1 MKKVLTGL
9 AGTIVLFQLGA
20 VTPEE
25 VEAYTDFKDA
35 ETQLALLAADR
46 DSSWGIEEIKALI
59 DEWQD
64 AGVREHVVKSLA
76 GNGLDLAK
84 SESALVVEWGGGGI
98 PYCALYIAEKVFLA
112 KEQDKK
118 LAVNELTLN
127 DDIKTAAVELRN
139 LLIEDQYSGMVAGA
153 GTDIITCI
161 ITAFEPDGSKTA
173 IVYDAATEK
182 TPDDTVA
189 VLKAIAALKKSC
201 NIDCGSGA

>member
-1 MKKVLTGL
+1 M
-9 AGTIVLFQLGA
+9 
-20 VTPEE
+20 
-25 VEAYTDFKDA
+25 
-35 ETQLALLAADR
+35 
-46 DSSWGIEEIKALI
+46 I

-76 GNGLDLAK
+76 GNGLDLAN
-84 SESALVVEWGGGGI
+84 SENALVVEWGGGI
-98 PYCALYIAEKVFLA
+98 PYCALYIAEKVFLV

-127 DDIKTAAVELRN
+127 DDIKTAAVELLN

-161 ITAFEPDGSKTA
+161 ITAFEPDDSKTA
-173 IVYDAATEK
+173 IVYDAATER

>member
-35 ETQLALLAADR
+35 EAQLALLAADS

-76 GNGLDLAK
+76 GNGLDLAN

-98 PYCALYIAEKVFLA
+98 PYCALYIAEKVFLV

-161 ITAFEPDGSKTA
+161 ITAFE
-173 IVYDAATEK
+173 
-182 TPDDTVA
+182 
-189 VLKAIAALKKSC
+189 L
-201 NIDCGSGA
+201 